1 MPLSRRSL
9 LQTGLYVGAAAG
21 LSKRAARPAHAAEEA
36 RADVVIVG
44 AGLSG
49 LNAAML
55 LEEAGLRVIVL
66 EARERVGG
74 RILSFRNLPGNP
86 EAGANS
92 TLGAYARTLDL
103 FERLKIETIDV
114 AARRRPSDT
123 QAYVIGGELITPQDW
138 PTHRL
143 NLLPEGDKKAS
154 PGGYIWQ
161 TVARNTPLKSVEDW
175 LSPAKTGPDISTY
188 QALSNW
194 GWSDAQIKLFHD
206 TNPLY
211 AATAHEMSIV
221 MWYMAERWFAFQ
233 RQFSNAERV
242 AVGGNMTI
250 PERIAAQLKTPVRL
264 NREVVKIE
272 DDGSR
277 VTVTT
282 KDGGRYTAAHA
293 ISALPVPP
301 MRQIMFEPGL
311 PALKREAID
320 STPQMSITQ
329 IHLVPKKP
337 YWEEDGLPPNMWTD
351 GRLGTMNIVRTLE
364 DPTQVSSLMVWGRGF
379 LADYYDQLG
388 EAAAS
393 QMVLAELERLRPAAK
408 GHVEIGAFKSWQLDP
423 YSGGDWVVWR
433 PGQMQRFVKAL
444 GEPFGRIAFCGEHTS
459 ELERG
464 LEAAMETGERAALA
478 IINAG

>member
-1 MPLSRRSL
+1 MPISRRNV
-9 LQTGLYVGAAAG
+9 LQTGLAAAAAG
-21 LSKRAARPAHAAEEA
+21 STPLLRSRPAFAAEDA

-49 LNAAML
+49 LNAALL
-55 LEEAGLRVIVL
+55 LEEAGLKVIVL
-66 EARERVGG
+66 EARDRVGG

-92 TLGAYARTLDL
+92 ALGAYARTLDL
-103 FERLKIETIDV
+103 FDKLKIATIDV
-114 AARRRPSDT
+114 AARRQPTDT
-123 QAYVIGGELITPQDW
+123 QAYVIKDQIIQPKDW
-138 PTHRL
+138 PTHKL
-143 NLLPEGDKKAS
+143 NILPEADRKSA

-161 TVARNTPLKSVEDW
+161 TVARNTPLKAVEDW
-175 LSPAKTGPDISTY
+175 TLPEKTGPDISTY
-188 QALSNW
+188 EALRKW
-194 GWSDAQIKLFHD
+194 GWNDAQIKLCHD

-211 AATAHEMSIV
+211 AASAHDMSIV
-221 MWYMAERWFAFQ
+221 MWYMAERWFSFQ
-233 RQFSNAERV
+233 RQFGSAERV

-250 PERIAAQLKTPVRL
+250 PERIAAQLKGKVRL
-264 NREVVKIE
+264 DTEVARIE
-272 DDGSR
+272 DDGTLA
-277 VTVTT
+277 TVTAR
-282 KDGGRYTAAHA
+282 DGARYRAKHV
-293 ISALPVPP
+293 ICALPVPP
-301 MRQIMFEPGL
+301 MRQIAFEPGL

-329 IHLVPKKP
+329 VHLVPKKP

-351 GRLGTMNIVRTLE
+351 GKLGSLNIVRSGE
-364 DPTQVSSLMVWGRGF
+364 DPKQITSLMVWARGF
-379 LADYYDQLG
+379 LANYYDQKG
-388 EAAAS
+388 ADVAS
-393 QMVLAELERLRPAAK
+393 KIVLAELERLRPAAK
-408 GHVEIGAFKSWQLDP
+408 GKVEIGAFKSWQLDP

-444 GEPFGRIAFCGEHTS
+444 GEPVGRIHFCGEHTS

>member
-1 MPLSRRSL
+1 MSISRRSL
-9 LQTGLYVGAAAG
+9 LQTGLLAGAATT
-21 LSKRAARPAHAAEEA
+21 LSALRSRPAHAAEDA

-55 LEEAGLRVIVL
+55 LEEAGLKVIVL
-66 EARERVGG
+66 EARDRVGG

-103 FERLKIETIDV
+103 FDKLKIETIDV
-114 AARRRPSDT
+114 HARRLPTDT
-123 QAYVIGGELITPQDW
+123 QAYVIQSQLIQPKDW
-138 PTHRL
+138 PTHPL
-143 NLLPEGDKKAS
+143 NILPEADKKAA

-175 LSPAKTGPDISTY
+175 ISPEKTGPDITTY
-188 QALSNW
+188 QALTKW

-221 MWYMAERWFAFQ
+221 MWYMAERWFGFQ
-233 RQFSNAERV
+233 RQFSTAEKV
-242 AVGGNMTI
+242 AVGGNSTI
-250 PERIAAQLKTPVRL
+250 PERIASALKNPVKL
-264 NREVVKIE
+264 NKEVVKIA
-272 DDGSR
+272 DDGNL

-282 KDGGRYTAAHA
+282 SDGGRYVGKHV
-293 ISALPVPP
+293 ICALPVPP

-320 STPQMSITQ
+320 ATPQMSITQ

-351 GRLGTMNIVRTLE
+351 GKLGTMNIVRTLD
-364 DPTQVSSLMVWGRGF
+364 DPKQVSSLMVWGRGF
-379 LADYYDQLG
+379 LANYYNQLG
-388 EAAAS
+388 EKAAS
-393 QMVLAELERLRPAAK
+393 QMVLAELEKLRPAAK
-408 GHVEIGAFKSWQLDP
+408 GKVEIGAFKSWQLDP

-433 PGQMQRFVKAL
+433 PGQMQRFVKVL
-444 GEPFGRIAFCGEHTS
+444 GEKVGRISFCGEHTS

-464 LEAAMETGERAALA
+464 LEAAMETGERVALD
-478 IINAG
+478 IISAG